1 MVKEDCF
8 AFKTFR
14 NGIKTCAVLKEL
26 LCKEKECSFY
36 KTSEEY
42 VKGFEGYPDY
52 RMLCHKYKVEPKK

>member
-26 LCKEKECSFY
+26 LCKQKECPFY
-36 KTSEEY
+36 KTTEEY
-42 VKGFEGYPDY
+42 EKGFANLNFKDI
-52 RMLCHKYKVEPKK
+52 KVKKK